1 MPHCAPPPTKVPHYG
16 RDDTHKYRLTRSV
29 RRSAGKAAGPF
40 QPVQCLRMSKE
51 DDRALNEFTGEAEEL
66 LDTLSHDLAELETEG
81 INVRPE
87 VVNKIFREVHSLKG
101 LAGML
106 GFSEISELSHTLEDM
121 LDRLRMGKIE
131 ISRDLIDLL
140 YDSVDSLNRL
150 VIAIRDPAI
159 SGLVD
164 ITGLT
169 RRIHHVITSQPQ
181 KAHVDPFAE
190 LTLDEQTKKSLTEY
204 EEHRLVENV
213 RIRKHILAVEVR
225 FDFSDFDER
234 LRELTELLSRSGEV
248 VSTLPAID
256 GSGGS
261 GIAFRLLY
269 GSMLDEAEVA
279 ALVPDGKVASLRRVE
294 PAALEADAAGMAA
307 DAPEEDLSLRSI
319 SQTVRVDISKLDH
332 VMNIVGEL
340 IIEKTQLDSLTR
352 SLHQGEAVQQARL
365 TAHELTKI
373 ARNLDRKLNELQKS
387 VIETRM
393 VPMGQI
399 YAKLSRAVRKVAREL
414 NKEIELVLHGE
425 DTELD
430 KVMVEELTDPLMH
443 IIRNALDHGIES
455 AEGRAAVGK
464 NPIGRITLNAYQQGN
479 SVVLDVTDDG
489 RGIDQELVRKAAVKR
504 NLIAQHDPFDQQ
516 RAYEMLFTPGF
527 STASA
532 VSEISGRGVGLDVVK
547 KNLQELKGT
556 IDILSVPGVGSTFR
570 IMLPITLAIIQALIV
585 RAGGEQ
591 FAIPLTSVEES
602 LRIYSR
608 DIYTVERR
616 EVFALRDFTVPLL
629 RLADAFRLSGHR
641 ADTPDTKWFVVVTRS
656 GEKVAGILVDALVRQ
671 QEVVIKSIG
680 ERLKT
685 IPGIAG
691 ATEVGEGEIVLV
703 IDVGTLIESFGGRAR
718 EMRAAVG
725 V

>member
-1 MPHCAPPPTKVPHYG
+1 
-16 RDDTHKYRLTRSV
+16 
-29 RRSAGKAAGPF
+29 
-40 QPVQCLRMSKE
+40 MSKE
-51 DDRALNEFTGEAEEL
+51 DDRARDEFTGEAEEL
-66 LDTLSHDLAELETEG
+66 LDTLSRDLVEFESQG
-81 INVRPE
+81 RDVRPE
-87 VVNKIFREVHSLKG
+87 VINKIFREVHSLKG

-106 GFSEISELSHTLEDM
+106 GFGEISELAHSLEDM

-131 ISRDLIDLL
+131 ITKELIDLL
-140 YDSVDSLNRL
+140 YDAIDSLNRL
-150 VIAIRDPAI
+150 VISVSDP
-159 SGLVD
+159 SVGGLIDV
-164 ITGLT
+164 TGLT
-169 RRIHHVITSQPQ
+169 RRIHQLVTNQP
-181 KAHVDPFAE
+181 ARVHENPFEE
-190 LTLDEQTKKSLTEY
+190 LTLDEQTRKSLTEY
-204 EEHRLVENV
+204 EEHRLQENV
-213 RIRKHILAVEVR
+213 RARKQILAVEVR

-234 LRELTELLSRSGEV
+234 LRALTELLNASGEV
-248 VSTLPAID
+248 ISTLPAID
-256 GSGGS
+256 SSGGS

-269 GSMLDEAEVA
+269 GSILDADAVS
-279 ALVPDGKVASLRRVE
+279 ALVPEGKVTSLRKTEAQTIVE
-294 PAALEADAAGMAA
+294 PEA
-307 DAPEEDLSLRSI
+307 EEEQSLRSI

-352 SLHQGEAVQQARL
+352 SLHQGEALQQARL

-393 VPMGQI
+393 VPVGQI
-399 YAKLSRAVRKVAREL
+399 YAKLSRTVRKTAREL
-414 NKEIELVLHGE
+414 NKEIELVLRGE

-443 IIRNALDHGIES
+443 IIRNALDHGIE
-455 AEGRAAVGK
+455 AADERVAKGK
-464 NPIGRITLNAYQQGN
+464 NPIGKVTLNAYQQGN

-489 RGIDQELVRKAAVKR
+489 RGIDPELVRKSAVKR

-547 KNLQELKGT
+547 KNLQELKGS
-556 IDILSVPGVGSTFR
+556 IDILSIPGEGTTFR
-570 IMLPITLAIIQALIV
+570 IMLPITLAIIQALVV
-585 RAGGEQ
+585 RAAGEQ

-608 DIYTVERR
+608 DIRTVERR
-616 EVFALRDFTVPLL
+616 EVFTLRDFTLPLL
-629 RLADAFRLSGHR
+629 RLADAFRLDGDR
-641 ADTPDTKWFVVVTRS
+641 EEGPDTKWFVVVTRS

-703 IDVGTLIESFGGRAR
+703 IDVGTLIDAFGGAAR
-718 EMRAAVG
+718 EMRAG
-725 V
+725 VLV

>member
-1 MPHCAPPPTKVPHYG
+1 
-16 RDDTHKYRLTRSV
+16 
-29 RRSAGKAAGPF
+29 
-40 QPVQCLRMSKE
+40 MSKE
-51 DDRALNEFTGEAEEL
+51 DDRARDEFTGEAEEL
-66 LDTLSHDLAELETEG
+66 LETLSRDLVELESQG
-81 INVRPE
+81 RDVRPE
-87 VVNKIFREVHSLKG
+87 VINKIFREVHSLKG

-106 GFSEISELSHTLEDM
+106 GFGEIYELAHSLEDM

-131 ISRDLIDLL
+131 ITKELIDLL
-140 YDSVDSLNRL
+140 YDAVDSLNRL
-150 VIAIRDPAI
+150 VIAVNDPSVGRLIDVTA
-159 SGLVD
+159 
-164 ITGLT
+164 LT
-169 RRIHHVITSQPQ
+169 RRIHQLVTNQP
-181 KAHVDPFAE
+181 AHVHENPFGE
-190 LTLDEQTKKSLTEY
+190 LTLDEQTRKSLTEY
-204 EEHRLVENV
+204 EEHRLQENV
-213 RIRKHILAVEVR
+213 RARKQILSVAVR
-225 FDFSDFDER
+225 FDFSDFDEK
-234 LRELTELLSRSGEV
+234 LRALTQVLSASGEV
-248 VSTLPAID
+248 ISTLPAID

-269 GSMLDEAEVA
+269 GSILDADAVA
-279 ALVPDGKVASLRRVE
+279 AMVPEGTVTSLRKPE
-294 PAALEADAAGMAA
+294 APAVAAEADAA
-307 DAPEEDLSLRSI
+307 EEEQSLRSM

-332 VMNIVGEL
+332 VMNIVGQL

-352 SLHQGEAVQQARL
+352 SLHQGEALQQARL

-393 VPMGQI
+393 VPVGQI
-399 YAKLSRAVRKVAREL
+399 YAKLSRTVRKVAREL
-414 NKEIELVLHGE
+414 NKEIELVLRGE

-443 IIRNALDHGIES
+443 IIRNALDHGIEP
-455 AEGRAAVGK
+455 ADERVAKGK
-464 NPIGRITLNAYQQGN
+464 NPVGKVTLNAYQQGN

-489 RGIDQELVRKAAVKR
+489 RGIDPEVVRKSAVKR

-516 RAYEMLFTPGF
+516 RAYETLFTPGF

-547 KNLQELKGT
+547 KNLQELKGS
-556 IDILSVPGVGSTFR
+556 IDILSVPGEGTTFR
-570 IMLPITLAIIQALIV
+570 IMLPITLAIIQALVV
-585 RAGGEQ
+585 RAAGEQ

-608 DIYTVERR
+608 DIRTVERR
-616 EVFALRDFTVPLL
+616 EVFTLRDFTLPLL
-629 RLADAFRLSGHR
+629 RLADAFRLDGDR
-641 ADTPDTKWFVVVTRS
+641 EEGPDTKWFGVVTRS

-703 IDVGTLIESFGGRAR
+703 MDVGSLIEAFGGRAR
-718 EMRAAVG
+718 ERRSEMLNV
-725 V
+725 

>member
-1 MPHCAPPPTKVPHYG
+1 
-16 RDDTHKYRLTRSV
+16 
-29 RRSAGKAAGPF
+29 
-40 QPVQCLRMSKE
+40 MSKE
-51 DDRALNEFTGEAEEL
+51 DDRARDEFTGEAEEL
-66 LDTLSHDLAELETEG
+66 LETLSRDLVELESQG
-81 INVRPE
+81 RKVRPE
-87 VVNKIFREVHSLKG
+87 VINKIFREVHSLKG

-106 GFSEISELSHTLEDM
+106 GFGEISELSHSLEDM

-131 ISRDLIDLL
+131 ITKDLIDLL
-140 YDSVDSLNRL
+140 YDAVDSLNRL
-150 VIAIRDPAI
+150 VIGIND
-159 SGLVD
+159 STMGGLVD

-169 RRIHHVITSQPQ
+169 RRIHQLTTNQPRR
-181 KAHVDPFAE
+181 AHEDPFAD

-204 EEHRLVENV
+204 EEHRLLENV
-213 RIRKHILAVEVR
+213 RARKHILAVEVR
-225 FDFSDFDER
+225 FDFSDFDEK
-234 LRELTELLSRSGEV
+234 LRALTTTLGEAGEV
-248 VSTLPAID
+248 ISTLPAID
-256 GSGGS
+256 SSGGS

-269 GSMLDEAEVA
+269 GSMLHEDAVA
-279 ALVPDGKVASLRRVE
+279 ALVPEGQVVSLRKTESLTAGGAR
-294 PAALEADAAGMAA
+294 EAIAV

-352 SLHQGEAVQQARL
+352 SLHQGEALQQARL

-373 ARNLDRKLNELQKS
+373 ARNFDRKLNELQKS

-393 VPMGQI
+393 VPVGQI
-399 YAKLSRAVRKVAREL
+399 YSKLSRTVRKVAREL
-414 NKEIELVLHGE
+414 NKEIELVLRGE

-443 IIRNALDHGIES
+443 IIRNALDHGIEP
-455 AEGRAAVGK
+455 AEERARRGK
-464 NPIGRITLNAYQQGN
+464 NPIGKVTLNAYQQGN

-489 RGIDQELVRKAAVKR
+489 RGIDPELVRKSAVKR

-527 STASA
+527 STAAA

-547 KNLQELKGT
+547 KNLQDLKGS
-556 IDILSVPGVGSTFR
+556 IDILSVPGEGATFR

-585 RAGGEQ
+585 RAAGEQ

-608 DIYTVERR
+608 DIRTVERR
-616 EVFALRDFTVPLL
+616 EVFTLRDFTLPLL
-629 RLADAFRLSGHR
+629 RLADAFHLDGDRDES
-641 ADTPDTKWFVVVTRS
+641 PDAKWFVVVTRS

-703 IDVGTLIESFGGRAR
+703 IDVGTLIDQFGGKAR
-718 EMRAAVG
+718 EARAEAGVG
-725 V
+725 

>member
-1 MPHCAPPPTKVPHYG
+1 
-16 RDDTHKYRLTRSV
+16 
-29 RRSAGKAAGPF
+29 
-40 QPVQCLRMSKE
+40 MSKE
-51 DDRALNEFTGEAEEL
+51 DDRARDEFTGEAEEL
-66 LDTLSHDLAELETEG
+66 LDTLSRDLVEFESQG
-81 INVRPE
+81 RDVRPE
-87 VVNKIFREVHSLKG
+87 VINKIFREVHSLKG

-106 GFSEISELSHTLEDM
+106 GFGEISELAHSLEDM

-131 ISRDLIDLL
+131 ITKDLIDLL
-140 YDSVDSLNRL
+140 YDAVDSLNRL
-150 VIAIRDPAI
+150 VISVHDP
-159 SGLVD
+159 SVGGLIDV
-164 ITGLT
+164 TGLT
-169 RRIHHVITSQPQ
+169 RRIHQLVTNQPTHV
-181 KAHVDPFAE
+181 HGNPFE
-190 LTLDEQTKKSLTEY
+190 DLTLDEQTRKSLTEY
-204 EEHRLVENV
+204 EEHRLQENV
-213 RIRKHILAVEVR
+213 RARKQILAVEVR
-225 FDFSDFDER
+225 FDFSDFDEK
-234 LRELTELLSRSGEV
+234 LRALTEVLSASGEV
-248 VSTLPAID
+248 ISTLPAID
-256 GSGGS
+256 SSGGS

-269 GSMLDEAEVA
+269 GSMLDADAVS
-279 ALVPDGKVASLRRVE
+279 ALVPEGKVTSLRKAEAPAIE
-294 PAALEADAAGMAA
+294 PEA
-307 DAPEEDLSLRSI
+307 EEEQSLRSI

-340 IIEKTQLDSLTR
+340 IIEKTQLDTLTR
-352 SLHQGEAVQQARL
+352 SLHQGEALQQARL

-393 VPMGQI
+393 VPVGQI
-399 YAKLSRAVRKVAREL
+399 YAKLSRTVRKTAREL
-414 NKEIELVLHGE
+414 NKEIELVLRGE

-455 AEGRAAVGK
+455 ADERIAKGK
-464 NPIGRITLNAYQQGN
+464 NPIGKVTLNAYQQGN

-489 RGIDQELVRKAAVKR
+489 RGIDPELVRKSAVKR

-527 STASA
+527 STAA
-532 VSEISGRGVGLDVVK
+532 AISEISGRGVGLDVVK
-547 KNLQELKGT
+547 KNLQELKGS
-556 IDILSVPGVGSTFR
+556 IDILSLPGEGTTFR
-570 IMLPITLAIIQALIV
+570 IMLPITLAIIQALVV
-585 RAGGEQ
+585 RAAGEQ

-608 DIYTVERR
+608 DIRTVERR
-616 EVFALRDFTVPLL
+616 EVFTLRDFTLPLL
-629 RLADAFRLSGHR
+629 RLADAFRLDGDR
-641 ADTPDTKWFVVVTRS
+641 EEDPDTKWFVVVTRS

-703 IDVGTLIESFGGRAR
+703 IDVGTLIDAFGGAAR
-718 EMRAAVG
+718 EMRAG
-725 V
+725 VLV